1 MNAQRAMNRV
11 RILLILFV
19 AGLVVSGLTAF
30 PLRWEA
36 DTLKRV
42 LVDDKASLAYLI
54 PGLPEWIALVQRGI
68 ENTYRDYPFMA
79 YGTDWLGFAHIVIAV
94 AFLGPIRDPVRNV
107 WVVEFGMIACVL
119 LIPLAL
125 IFGPLRGIPF
135 GWSIIDMSFGVV
147 GIVPLWMARRSVV
160 RLARGT

>member
-1 MNAQRAMNRV
+1 MEPRRRLTTI
-11 RILLILFV
+11 RILLILFM

-36 DTLKRV
+36 DLLKRV
-42 LVDDKASLAYLI
+42 LVDDRASLAYLI

-68 ENTYRDYPFMA
+68 EDTYREYPFMA

-135 GWSIIDMSFGVV
+135 GWSLVDMAFGVV
-147 GIVPLWMARRSVV
+147 GILPLWLARRHIA
-160 RLARGT
+160 RLALEA